1 MRTGLLLLPLL
12 LAPTPRAAPQKDL
25 LKVSNLPDFVAQ
37 YQHRL
42 VSIGTACGELGT
54 EKLPLRDRAGK
65 DLGKEPAEHCRAS
78 VDDARQSARQLAS
91 LPRDMVWALTLYI
104 QTEDLADD
112 LYDLEQMAYDSG
124 FEDTGRRLGELLEP
138 LESDRDRLE
147 NYLLNLISER
157 QEYLRQLEARNRD
170 LAKEVLRLSKH
181 APGKPGHEGVK

>member
-1 MRTGLLLLPLL
+1 
-12 LAPTPRAAPQKDL
+12 
-25 LKVSNLPDFVAQ
+25 
-37 YQHRL
+37 
-42 VSIGTACGELGT
+42 
-54 EKLPLRDRAGK
+54 
-65 DLGKEPAEHCRAS
+65 
-78 VDDARQSARQLAS
+78 
-91 LPRDMVWALTLYI
+91 MVWALTLYI